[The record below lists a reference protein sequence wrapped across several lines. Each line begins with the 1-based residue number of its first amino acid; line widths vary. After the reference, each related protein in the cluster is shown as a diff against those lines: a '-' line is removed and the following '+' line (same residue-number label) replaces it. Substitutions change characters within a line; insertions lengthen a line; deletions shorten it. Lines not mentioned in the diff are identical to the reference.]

1 MLALVRLQRK
11 IRLVESPYRT
21 PQTLVGGPRLDAA
34 LVASSGRTATT
45 MAMGKGSTQ
54 HQHTLHTEVPKRLL
68 EEWLAVWSSHNDS
81 AASLRV
87 RLLPREAG
95 SELLE
100 LAILGDKDRKLAAI
114 VFAPIHDRRG
124 RSILSV
130 RDQITLEP
138 SLRRKRLMTLAHLYL
153 IHRYHADSVHYVSPT
168 ADNRAQTVR
177 MQEIG
182 IYASVTTEVG
192 EIIVADVSAT
202 RIAELVAP
210 DRVALG
216 QLISKSG

>member
-1 MLALVRLQRK
+1 
-11 IRLVESPYRT
+11 
-21 PQTLVGGPRLDAA
+21 
-34 LVASSGRTATT
+34 
-45 MAMGKGSTQ
+45 
-54 HQHTLHTEVPKRLL
+54 
-68 EEWLAVWSSHNDS
+68 
-81 AASLRV
+81 
-87 RLLPREAG
+87 
-95 SELLE
+95 
-100 LAILGDKDRKLAAI
+100 
-114 VFAPIHDRRG
+114 
-124 RSILSV
+124 
-130 RDQITLEP
+130 
-138 SLRRKRLMTLAHLYL
+138 MTLAHLYL